1 MTHDSGNRNFLRQT
15 ARKTIQT
22 VTNKM
27 LKMSIWSE
35 KYSYELWKFT
45 CGYWIFDAV
54 STASSVKLKETLLPQ
69 DTLLPFFRKL

>member
-35 KYSYELWKFT
+35 KYSYELWKLPVAIE
-45 CGYWIFDAV
+45 YLMLV